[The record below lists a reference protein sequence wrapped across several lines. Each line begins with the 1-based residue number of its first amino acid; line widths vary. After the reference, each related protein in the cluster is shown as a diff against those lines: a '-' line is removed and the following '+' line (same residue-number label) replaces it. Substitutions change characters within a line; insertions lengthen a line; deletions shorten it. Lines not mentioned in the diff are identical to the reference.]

1 MIAAGAAVNAKPSFA
16 PIKFAPAAV
25 DVERRA
31 DGSVVLRSPQ
41 ALKPYARC
49 IGEWLVRWA
58 HEAPER
64 IFLAERCPT
73 GWQKVSYGEALEAAR
88 AIGSALLL
96 RGLSAQRPVAILS
109 DNGIDHA
116 LLMLGAMHVGVPV
129 APVSPAY
136 SLMSRDHAKL
146 KGIIALLRPGLIYA
160 ADGSR
165 FAAAL
170 AALDLGDAEIVVS
183 GHAAPGIECR
193 QFAELRGTTD
203 TAAVERAFA
212 AVGPDTIAK
221 FLFTSGSTGEPKGVI
236 NTQRMLCS
244 NQQTIVQV
252 WPFIEET
259 PPVVVDWLPWNHTFG
274 ANHNFNMVLR
284 NGGTLYIDDGKPMPG
299 LVDKTAANLREIA
312 PTVYFNVPRGY
323 DMLLP
328 FLEQDEQLRR
338 NFFSR
343 LQLIFYAAA
352 ALPQNLWERLERLSI
367 QERGERVVMVSS
379 WGATETAPMVTA
391 VHFPIERA
399 GVIGLPTPGTE
410 LKMLPNGDKLEL
422 RVRGPNVTPGYWK
435 RDDLTKAA
443 FDAEGFYM
451 IGDAGRFADA
461 ADPARGLEFDGRIAE
476 DFKLTSGTWV
486 HVGGLRVK
494 GIAALAPV
502 AQDIVVTGHDRK
514 DVGFLVFPNVPACRA
529 LCPDLAADAKLAEVF
544 GDSRVQS
551 SVREG
556 LLELA
561 RAGSGTSTFAA
572 RALLMEEPPS
582 IDAGEITDKGY
593 INQRAVLARRRAL
606 VEKLYAETPGPDII
620 PLPWDSDS

>member
-1 MIAAGAAVNAKPSFA
+1 MIAAGAAANAKPSFA

-31 DGSVVLRSPQ
+31 DGSIVLRSPQ

-49 IGEWLVRWA
+49 VGEWLVRWA
-58 HEAPER
+58 REAPER
-64 IFLAERCPT
+64 VFLAERCAS
-73 GWQKVSYGEALEAAR
+73 GWNHVSYGEALDAAR
-88 AIGSALLL
+88 AIGSALLS

-116 LLMLGAMHVGVPV
+116 LLMLAAMHVGVPV
-129 APVSPAY
+129 APISPAY

-146 KGIIALLRPGLIYA
+146 KGIFQLLRPGLVYA

-170 AALDLGDAEIVVS
+170 AALDLGDAEIFVS
-183 GHAAPGIECR
+183 GHAAPGIPCR
-193 QFAELRGTTD
+193 PFAELRGATD
-203 TAAVERAFA
+203 AAAVERAFA

-244 NQQTIVQV
+244 NQQAIAQV
-252 WPFIEET
+252 WPFLDET
-259 PPVVVDWLPWNHTFG
+259 PPVVVDWLPWSHTFG
-274 ANHNFNMVLR
+274 TNHNFNMVLR

-299 LVDKTAANLREIA
+299 LVDKTVANLREIA
-312 PTVYFNVPRGY
+312 PTLYFNVPRGF
-323 DMLLP
+323 DMLMP
-328 FLEQDEQLRR
+328 YLEQDEQLRR

-343 LQLIFYAAA
+343 LQLVFYAAA
-352 ALPQNLWERLERLSI
+352 ALPQNLWERLERLSME
-367 QERGERVVMVSS
+367 ERGERVVMVSA
-379 WGATETAPMVTA
+379 WGSTETAPMVTT
-391 VHFPIERA
+391 VHYPIERA
-399 GVIGLPTPGTE
+399 GVIGLPAPGAE

-461 ADPARGLEFDGRIAE
+461 ADPARGIEFDGRIAE
-476 DFKLTSGTWV
+476 DFKLMSGTWV

-514 DVGFLVFPNVPACRA
+514 DVAFLVFPNVPACRA
-529 LCPDLAADAKLAEVF
+529 LCPGLSADATLAQVF

-551 SVREG
+551 SVRAG
-556 LLELA
+556 LLALA

-572 RALLMEEPPS
+572 RVLLMEEPPS

-593 INQRAVLARRRAL
+593 INQRAVLTRRHAL
-606 VEKLYAETPGPDII
+606 VERLYAGTPGADVI
-620 PLPWDSDS
+620 PLPRDS